1 MGIESPNKFEKS
13 ILENSFMKYPLID
26 WGILHRACIH
36 YSYLGYEQKE
46 TPWIIPENY
55 GKTTKPHVD
64 KSFVHNNDMF
74 KNQAHELVGS
84 AEQGFIYLLLNNL
97 LPVGKYFSVSPCFR
111 VDNYDS
117 THLPWFMKLELL
129 IYSPGKEIEY
139 LNTILQDA
147 FTFFNM
153 NSENQCQK
161 IMLDDGT
168 YDINLNGLEI
178 GSYGIREIENIKYIY
193 GTGIAL
199 PRFNVA
205 NKNE

>member
-1 MGIESPNKFEKS
+1 MDIEPPEQFERS
-13 ILENSFMKYPLID
+13 ILESSFIKYPLID
-26 WGILHRACIH
+26 WGILHRACLH
-36 YSYLGYEQKE
+36 YSSLGYQQKE
-46 TPWIIPENY
+46 TPWVIPENY
-55 GKTTKPHVD
+55 GKTTKPHID

-74 KNQAHELVGS
+74 KKQAHELVGS

-97 LPVGKYFSVSPCFR
+97 LPKGKYFSVSPCFR

-129 IYSPGKEIEY
+129 IYSPENEDEY
-139 LNTILQDA
+139 LKSILNDA
-147 FTFFNM
+147 FNFLNI
-153 NSENQCQK
+153 NSDNQCE
-161 IMLDDGT
+161 IVSLEDGT

-178 GSYGIREIENIKYIY
+178 GSYGIRNIENIKYIY